1 MSETV
6 IVALIGIAGTLLSP
20 IVSSI
25 NERCKAKNERKLHA
39 QRISFE
45 YEFDLY
51 RILAEKHLTM
61 VYDAGTAVMLSR
73 GCKYPNVDSNKDF
86 VTVFAQHIDD
96 ADIENKRSAPCIS
109 KEIFEDYKK
118 LGKLSFEALS
128 FFDLLCKFE
137 ENRTPRLIY
146 NGKSYSEVEA
156 QSKLSILQKDIS
168 ALSDNI
174 LDKIRNHISNSYNN

>member
-96 ADIENKRSAPCIS
+96 ADIENKRSAPFIS
-109 KEIFEDYKK
+109 KEIFED
-118 LGKLSFEALS
+118 
-128 FFDLLCKFE
+128 
-137 ENRTPRLIY
+137 
-146 NGKSYSEVEA
+146 
-156 QSKLSILQKDIS
+156 
-168 ALSDNI
+168 
-174 LDKIRNHISNSYNN
+174 

>member
-96 ADIENKRSAPCIS
+96 ADIENKRSAPFIS

-118 LGKLSFEALS
+118 LGKLSF
-128 FFDLLCKFE
+128 

>member
-1 MSETV
+1 
-6 IVALIGIAGTLLSP
+6 
-20 IVSSI
+20 
-25 NERCKAKNERKLHA
+25 
-39 QRISFE
+39 
-45 YEFDLY
+45 
-51 RILAEKHLTM
+51 
-61 VYDAGTAVMLSR
+61 MLSR

-96 ADIENKRSAPCIS
+96 ADIENKRSAPFIS